1 MNMLR
6 WLIPSTIRA
15 RLLLL
20 VLAAVLAAT
29 DNGVRGKLRFEAVPN
44 KAGEILLDFVPSGES
59 VVIKQ
64 GDTVFFSGTA
74 PTQG

>member
-1 MNMLR
+1 
-6 WLIPSTIRA
+6 
-15 RLLLL
+15 
-20 VLAAVLAAT
+20 VLVLAAT

-44 KAGEILLDFVPSGES
+44 KAGEVLLDFVPSGES

-64 GDTVFFSGTA
+64 GETVFFSGTA